1 MTSNEK
7 PYFCL
12 KQNHIVMKNIFLF
25 VSSLLWF
32 AGYGV
37 MAQTH
42 PTPQSLPYTQDFS
55 SLTGSS
61 TTYPTGWQGW
71 TIAGS
76 LATTFTTDGT
86 NLTDHNLVGGTN
98 ASTAA
103 GVYDMDGKL
112 GLLSTAS
119 NMKTACL
126 AINTTGLQD
135 IQVQY
140 VAQTQRQQASA
151 RTNVLGLQYRVGNSG
166 NFTTISGSFYNN
178 DLSLGDNTSGTTSL
192 NPQTIS
198 VTLPA
203 VCNNQ
208 SNVQLRW
215 LIKDSIGTGSRPS
228 FSIDNISITGN
239 PLSGTQVNLSAS
251 SSSGSEALTSII
263 TITATADAPVV
274 GDQSVNLTVGGT
286 NITSGDYVLSNTTI
300 TILNGQTTGSVTF
313 TIQDDNLREGLETAI
328 VSIQSVSS
336 GLSVGAI
343 SSVNIDITDDDD
355 AIVLPA
361 LNTASAITTFNE
373 LEIAG
378 NSNTTIPRGIYFFEQ
393 GSNANVFYRADDGNQ
408 NTGDTYSYGSTSANE
423 RALGSLTTGSL
434 TPNLL
439 GALLVNNTGTT
450 VNALQVDYVGEQ
462 WRKGGNT
469 ANDKLVFEISIDAT
483 SLNTGT
489 WTAFPVLDFVAL
501 QQGGTASALDGN
513 NVANRQIFSEEITG
527 FGAIAPGG
535 TAWIRWRDVDVTGS
549 DDGLAID
556 DLSITPKFI
565 ACSAPTTPATNLIVS
580 NVTGT
585 SADLTWTNG
594 NGTARLVIVRAGSAV
609 TDFPV
614 DGNNYTA
621 NSNFGTPAAALGS
634 GYVVYNGTGNTV
646 AVNNLTPG
654 VTYHVAIIEYN
665 CNPGEY
671 LILSPATG
679 NFTTTTTPAITTNVT
694 SLTPFSTSVGLPTLP
709 DSIQVSGLFLTS
721 DIQIVPPIHFE
732 ISTQYNSGFTNSIN
746 LTPIS
751 GTVNPTWIY
760 VRYNPTVAGT
770 HSGDVSFSST
780 GATTVNVSVSGS
792 AIISG
797 SLPALHALCSGDYSF
812 TQWAATEPAGT
823 YPPNMIFHR
832 FDAQDPLITAQD
844 TTDYTLAYNL
854 TSGTRINGLG
864 ADGISFQNT
873 GTNGNLGAAILG
885 LNTLGRSNITIDF
898 TAGLLAQTDN
908 SRVYNLTL
916 QYRIG
921 NGIWNDFVPAVSY
934 TSSGQSV
941 GHEQQFSGIVLPA
954 ACDDQPAVYLR
965 WMYHRVGTGAGT
977 RPRIRLDDI
986 LVTSSPLTTP
996 LTDIVAVPASE
1007 ATMIPST
1014 VNGPI
1019 NTISDGIQVWSFTVR
1034 DGGASGDADNLP
1046 TLIDGLTFT
1055 QGPLNTVSNFSAVI
1069 ANAAL
1074 FDGSVKIADGVI
1086 SSGTISFIGLNQ
1098 TIADD
1103 ASKTYTLRISLTTTG
1118 AVVDGSVIQL
1128 QIAPPGIQ
1136 LTDACNS
1143 SLTSAFG
1150 NITSNGTLNV
1160 LDVQATRL
1168 VFAVPLNVIQNQN
1181 FSVTVSARDD
1191 QNNIDTNPRQITLS
1205 LGVPGTGTLSSATG
1219 LGPQNMINGAFTWND
1234 MQYDV
1239 IEAFRIVAT
1248 DNSSIPLTN
1257 DTLINCIPACSAP
1270 NSPATNLVF
1279 SNITNSSMTLSWT
1292 NGDGTG
1298 RIVIARQGAPVADAP
1313 VNGTS
1318 YNFNIN
1324 YGTAGTALGSS
1335 FVVYNGSGSSVN
1347 VTNLQANTTYHFAV
1361 YEYSCNPELYINT
1374 ALTGSNTTLD
1384 NSSIEEQTIA
1394 TSWSMYPNPTSE
1406 GWVNFSQPLTF
1417 ELFDI
1422 SGKLILTKELVNGFD
1437 ATSLKPGI
1445 YLVKTSFG
1453 QVKRLVV
1460 K

>member
-1 MTSNEK
+1 
-7 PYFCL
+7 
-12 KQNHIVMKNIFLF
+12 MKNIFLF
-25 VSSLLWF
+25 VTIIFLSVTHR
-32 AGYGV
+32 AI
-37 MAQTH
+37 AQTH

-55 SLTGSS
+55 SFTGS
-61 TTYPTGWQGW
+61 TTVYPAGWQGW

-76 LATTFTTDGT
+76 LTTSFTTEGT
-86 NLTDHNLVGGTN
+86 LLTDHNLAGGTN
-98 ASTAA
+98 ASTTA
-103 GVYDMDGKL
+103 GVYDMNGKL

-126 AINTTGLQD
+126 AINTTGLQN

-140 VAQTQRQQASA
+140 LAQTQRQVATA
-151 RTNVLGLQYRVGNSG
+151 RINAFALQYRIGNSG
-166 NFTTISGSFYNN
+166 PFTTLNQTQYAN
-178 DLSLGDNTSGTTSL
+178 DLSLGDNTTGTTAI

-203 VCNNQ
+203 ACNNQ
-208 SNVQLRW
+208 SNIQLRW
-215 LIKDSIGTGSRPS
+215 VIRDSSGTGGRPG
-228 FSIDNISITGN
+228 FSIDDIAITGL
-239 PLSGTQVNLSAS
+239 PLSGTPVNLSVS
-251 SSSGSEALTSII
+251 STGGSEALSSVIA
-263 TITATADAPVV
+263 ITATADAPVV
-274 GDQSVNLTVGGT
+274 GDQTVSLTVGGA

-328 VSIQSVSS
+328 ISIQSVSS
-336 GLSVGAI
+336 GLSVGTT

-373 LEIAG
+373 LEITG
-378 NSNTTIPRGIYFFEQ
+378 TSNTTVPRGIYFFEQ
-393 GSNANVFYRADDGNQ
+393 GTNANAFYRADDGSL
-408 NTGDTYSYGSTSANE
+408 NTGDSYSYGSTSSNE

-434 TPNLL
+434 TPNFL
-439 GALLVNNTGTT
+439 GAMLVNNTGTT
-450 VNALQVDYVGEQ
+450 VNTLQIDYVGEQ

-469 ANDKLVFEISIDAT
+469 ANDKLVFEISLDAT
-483 SLNTGT
+483 SLNSGT

-513 NVANRQIFSEEITG
+513 NPANRQIFSEDITG

-565 ACSAPTTPATNLIVS
+565 ACPAPTTPATNLIVS
-580 NVTGT
+580 NITGT

-594 NGTARLVIVRAGSAV
+594 NGSARLVIVRAGSAV

-614 DGNNYTA
+614 NGNNYTA
-621 NSNFGTPAAALGS
+621 NNNFGTPAAALGA

-646 AVNNLTPG
+646 TVNNLTPG
-654 VTYHVAIIEYN
+654 VTYHVAVVEYN

-671 LILSPATG
+671 LTLSPAIG
-679 NFTTTTTPAITTNVT
+679 NFTTTTTPAISTNVT
-694 SLTPFSTSVGLPTLP
+694 SLPAFSTSVGLPTLP
-709 DSIQVSGLFLTS
+709 DSIQVSGVFLTN
-721 DIQIVPPIHFE
+721 DIQITPPTHFE
-732 ISTQYNSGFTNSIN
+732 ISTQYNSGFTNTIN
-746 LTPIS
+746 LTHTS

-760 VRYNPTVAGT
+760 VRYNPTVGGS
-770 HSGDVSFSST
+770 HGGNISFAST
-780 GATTVNVSVSGS
+780 GATTVNVAVSGN
-792 AIISG
+792 AVISG
-797 SLPALHALCSGDYSF
+797 GIPALHALCSGDYSF

-832 FDAQDPLITAQD
+832 FNAQDPLITAQD
-844 TTDYTLAYNL
+844 TSNYTLAYNL
-854 TSGTRINGLG
+854 TGGTRINGLG
-864 ADGISFQNT
+864 TDGISFLNT
-873 GTNGNLGAAILG
+873 GTSGNLGAAVLG
-885 LNTLGRSNITIDF
+885 LNTLGRTNITVDF

-921 NGIWNDFVPAVSY
+921 NGPWTDFVPAVSY

-941 GHEQQFSGIVLPA
+941 GHEQQFTGIVLPA
-954 ACDDQPAVYLR
+954 SCDNQPAVYLR
-965 WMYHRVGTGAGT
+965 WMYHRVGSGSGT
-977 RPRIRLDDI
+977 RPRLRLDDI
-986 LVTSSPLTTP
+986 LVTSTPLTTP

-1007 ATMIPST
+1007 ATVIPST

-1019 NTISDGIQVWSFTVR
+1019 NTISDGIQVWAFTVR

-1046 TLIDGLTFT
+1046 TLIDGFTFT
-1055 QGPLNTVSNFSAVI
+1055 QGPLNTVANYAAVI

-1074 FDGSVKIADGVI
+1074 FDGAVKIADGVI
-1086 SSGTISFIGLNQ
+1086 SSGAISFTGLSQ

-1103 ASKTYTLRISLTTTG
+1103 ASKTYTLRISLTTNG
-1118 AVVDGSVIQL
+1118 GVVDGSVLQV
-1128 QIAPPGIQ
+1128 QIAPTGIQ
-1136 LTDACNS
+1136 LANACNS
-1143 SLTSAFG
+1143 SLPAAFG

-1168 VFAVPLNVIQNQN
+1168 AFAVPLNVIQNQN
-1181 FSVTVSARDD
+1181 FTVTVSARDN
-1191 QNNIDTNPRQITLS
+1191 QNNIDTDPRQITLS
-1205 LGVPGTGTLSSATG
+1205 LGVPGTGTLTSATG
-1219 LGPQNMINGAFTWND
+1219 LGPQNMVNGVFTWND
-1234 MQYDV
+1234 IQYNV

-1279 SNITNSSMTLSWT
+1279 SNIANSSITLSWT
-1292 NGDGTG
+1292 NGDGAG

-1313 VNGTS
+1313 VNGTN
-1318 YNFNIN
+1318 YNFNIS
-1324 YGTAGTALGSS
+1324 YGTAGTELGSG

-1374 ALTGSNTTLD
+1374 ALAGSQTTLG
-1384 NSSIEEQTIA
+1384 SSSLEEQSGGA
-1394 TSWSMYPNPTSE
+1394 VWNMYPNPVSE
-1406 GWVNFSQPLTF
+1406 GWVNFSHPASF

-1422 SGKLILTKELVNGFD
+1422 SGKLILAKELVNGFD
-1437 ATSLKPGI
+1437 ATALKPGI
-1445 YLVKTSFG
+1445 YLVKTSLG